1 MHIKCL
7 TQFLAYNR
15 CLINQGGDEA
25 EKEDGKMVGV
35 YALPIA
41 LCLYVSTHVRECVI
55 WRYLCLE
62 TGRVGIW
69 DCGYVECLSVCGVRP
84 LTSGLSLSLR
94 LRT

>member
-15 CLINQGGDEA
+15 CLINQSGDQA
-25 EKEDGKMVGV
+25 EKEDGKMVGI
-35 YALPIA
+35 YALPVAI
-41 LCLYVSTHVRECVI
+41 CLYVSMYVRKCVI

-62 TGRVGIW
+62 TGCVGILN
-69 DCGYVECLSVCGVRP
+69 CGYVACLSVCGVRQ
-84 LTSGLSLSLR
+84 LTSGLSLSLW